1 MKKNEFLAELRANL
15 KKKHVPKISID
26 DALAYYDEAIHDRM
40 EDGMSEEKAVAAMG
54 SIDDAVQSALESMPV
69 FLRATQRIRSDS
81 ILMSI
86 TIVLLVIGAIVWI
99 PLTFALAL
107 TALSIYFVIWALV
120 ISLCFAV
127 ACGLFCG
134 VMSIPALVVGFLHDM
149 FLSGVLS
156 AGMFLLIGGISI
168 LVIPIVA
175 RIMHSLVQG
184 ARDYVTWI
192 AHFFVQVPAEKND
205 VSTGRTDTT
214 PCSEGHS
221 KRLLSLFGGIFIAIG
236 LVLILIAYVGSG
248 CNLARLPELPA
259 LQISSCSLY
268 MSPHTIAFM

>member
-1 MKKNEFLAELRANL
+1 MKKDEFLAELRANL

-26 DALAYYDEAIHDRM
+26 DALAYYDEAIRDRM

-54 SIDDAVQSALESMPV
+54 SVDDAIQSALESMPV

-81 ILMSI
+81 VLMSI

-149 FLSGVLS
+149 FLSGALS
-156 AGMFLLIGGISI
+156 AGVFLLIGGNTDSSSHN
-168 LVIPIVA
+168 A
-175 RIMHSLVQG
+175 FS
-184 ARDYVTWI
+184 
-192 AHFFVQVPAEKND
+192 
-205 VSTGRTDTT
+205 RTRRTRLCNVD
-214 PCSEGHS
+214 CSF
-221 KRLLSLFGGIFIAIG
+221 L
-236 LVLILIAYVGSG
+236 
-248 CNLARLPELPA
+248 CT
-259 LQISSCSLY
+259 SSCREERCLHGENRYNAMFRRTFEKTALAVRWHFYRNWPCVDSY
-268 MSPHTIAFM
+268 CVCGVRMQPCTFT

>member
-1 MKKNEFLAELRANL
+1 MKKDGFLAELRANL

-26 DALAYYDEAIHDRM
+26 DALVYYDEAIRDRM

-54 SIDDAVQSALESMPV
+54 STDDAVQSALESMPA

-81 ILMSI
+81 VLMSI

-120 ISLCFAV
+120 ISLCLVV

-149 FLSGVLS
+149 FLSGALS
-156 AGMFLLIGGISI
+156 AGVFLLIGGVSV

-175 RIMHSLVQG
+175 R
-184 ARDYVTWI
+184 
-192 AHFFVQVPAEKND
+192 
-205 VSTGRTDTT
+205 
-214 PCSEGHS
+214 CSVAF
-221 KRLLSLFGGIFIAIG
+221 LSQ
-236 LVLILIAYVGSG
+236 
-248 CNLARLPELPA
+248 LALR
-259 LQISSCSLY
+259 
-268 MSPHTIAFM
+268 

>member
-1 MKKNEFLAELRANL
+1 MKKDEFLAELRANL

-26 DALAYYDEAIHDRM
+26 DALTYYDEAIRDRM

-54 SIDDAVQSALESMPV
+54 SIDDAVQSALESMPA
-69 FLRATQRIRSDS
+69 FLRTTQRIRSDS
-81 ILMSI
+81 VLMSI

-149 FLSGVLS
+149 LLSGALS
-156 AGMFLLIGGISI
+156 AGVFLLIGGISI

-175 RIMHSLVQG
+175 RIM
-184 ARDYVTWI
+184 
-192 AHFFVQVPAEKND
+192 
-205 VSTGRTDTT
+205 GRTNTT
-214 PCSEGHS
+214 PWSEGHS

-259 LQISSCSLY
+259 LQFSSCSLY